1 MEVPLRKKILEFHK
15 DKVSLICLTKMIFLN
30 RIIEF
35 IELSFYFSNSQMD
48 FSNRIYSKFYI
59 EFDFRYFQ
67 FDMARTNN
75 LIHRKEEYICII

>member
-1 MEVPLRKKILEFHK
+1 
-15 DKVSLICLTKMIFLN
+15 MIFLN
-30 RIIEF
+30 RILEF

-67 FDMARTNN
+67 FDMARTSN
-75 LIHRKEEYICII
+75 LMHIKEEYIHF

>member
-1 MEVPLRKKILEFHK
+1 
-15 DKVSLICLTKMIFLN
+15 MIFLN

-48 FSNRIYSKFYI
+48 FFNRIYSKFYI

-67 FDMARTNN
+67 FDMSRTNN
-75 LIHRKEEYICII
+75 LIHRKEEYI

>member
-1 MEVPLRKKILEFHK
+1 
-15 DKVSLICLTKMIFLN
+15 MIFLN

-48 FSNRIYSKFYI
+48 FFNRIYSKFYI

-67 FDMARTNN
+67 FDMARRNN
-75 LIHRKEEYICII
+75 LIQRKEEKEEYI